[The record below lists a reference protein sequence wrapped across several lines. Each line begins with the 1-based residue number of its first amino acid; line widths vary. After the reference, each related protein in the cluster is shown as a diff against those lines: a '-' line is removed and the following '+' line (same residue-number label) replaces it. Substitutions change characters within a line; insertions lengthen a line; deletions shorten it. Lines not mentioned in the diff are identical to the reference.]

1 MKKAIVFKMKGLNL
15 AIRRQINQR
24 LDKAMKPVI
33 PFVSNGTNSAIN
45 KWIDHL
51 ASAMPEETIKRIEDL
66 SPEERLSADLAIV
79 ANPDPEALKTLPNLI
94 WVQSLWAGVE
104 KMMEQFANAPFE
116 IVRLEDPEMAKA
128 MAEAVLAWTLYLHR
142 DMPKYTK
149 QQRESTWYEHDFG
162 LAGGKHIGF
171 LGLGNLGL
179 EAANALIKQD
189 FTVSGWS
196 RSEKSIDGVKTHF
209 GDDGLKTMLGEIDIL
224 VCLIPLTDQTRG
236 LINADKL
243 AAMKQGASLINF
255 ARGPIINNEDLLAAL
270 NSGHIDHAVL
280 DVFNVEPLPETS
292 PFWQHPAIT
301 VLPHISGPTN
311 RTTASKTAALN
322 IAAYRDS
329 GTIPKSANKARGY

>member
-1 MKKAIVFKMKGLNL
+1 
-15 AIRRQINQR
+15 
-24 LDKAMKPVI
+24 MKPVI
-33 PFVSNGTNSAIN
+33 PFVSNNSTNAIN

-51 ASAMPEETIKRIEDL
+51 ASAMPQETIKRIEDL
-66 SPEERLSADLAIV
+66 SAEERRSADLAIV
-79 ANPDPEALKTLPNLI
+79 ANPDPEALKTLPNLK

-104 KMMEQFANAPFE
+104 KMMEQFSNAPFE

-142 DMPKYTK
+142 DMPKYAK
-149 QQRESTWYEHDFG
+149 QQRENTWYEHDSD

-179 EAANALIKQD
+179 EAVNALIKQN

-196 RSEKSIDGVKTHF
+196 RSEKLIDGVTTHY
-209 GDDGLKTMLGEIDIL
+209 GEDGLITMLGEIDIL

-236 LINADKL
+236 LVNAERL
-243 AAMKQGASLINF
+243 AAMKPGASLINF
-255 ARGPIINNEDLLAAL
+255 ARGPIINDDDLLAAL
-270 NSGHIDHAVL
+270 DSGHIDHAVL
-280 DVFNVEPLPETS
+280 DVFDVEPLPETS
-292 PFWQHPAIT
+292 PYWQHPSVT

-322 IAAYRDS
+322 IAAYREN
-329 GTIPKSANKARGY
+329 GTMPKSANKARGY

>member
-1 MKKAIVFKMKGLNL
+1 
-15 AIRRQINQR
+15 
-24 LDKAMKPVI
+24 MKPVI
-33 PFVSNGTNSAIN
+33 PFLSDNSNSAID

-66 SPEERLSADLAIV
+66 TPEERLNVDVAIV
-79 ANPDPEALKTLPNLI
+79 ANPDPEDLNTLSNLK

-104 KMMEQFANAPFE
+104 KMMEQFSNAPFE

-142 DMPKYTK
+142 DMPKYAK
-149 QQRESTWYEHDFG
+149 QQRGSKWIEHDFG

-179 EAANALIKQD
+179 EAANALIKQN

-196 RSEKSIDGVKTHF
+196 RSEKSIDGITTYS
-209 GDDGLKTMLGEIDIL
+209 GEGGLTTMLGKIDIL

-236 LINADKL
+236 LINAKRL
-243 AAMKQGASLINF
+243 AAMKPSANLINF
-255 ARGPIINNEDLLAAL
+255 ARGPIINDDDLLAAL
-270 NSGHIDHAVL
+270 DSGHIDHAVL
-280 DVFNVEPLPETS
+280 DVFDVEPLPETS
-292 PFWQHPAIT
+292 PFWQHPSVT

-311 RTTASKTAALN
+311 RLTASKTAALN
-322 IAAYRDS
+322 IAAYREN